1 MSGTHQPADRPAA
14 ADPPPREAPGGAGP
28 NRLRQEGRL
37 SRIRRVRRAVFA
49 SVVAAAVV
57 ALGTLVGGTL
67 GATTAQAA
75 ASEPCDIY
83 AAGGTPCVAAHSTV
97 RALYAAYSGNLYQV
111 RRSSDNATANI
122 GVVSAGSVANS
133 AAQDSFCANTS
144 CVITIVYD
152 QSGHGNDLAYQ
163 GPGGSGGTDKPSTAT
178 SESLTVSG
186 AKVYSLYINP
196 GNSYWHNGSSS
207 GMPLGAAPQGAYM
220 VTSGTHVNGGCCF
233 DYGNSETDRHA
244 DGAGAMDAINFSTSC
259 WFGGCSG
266 SGPWVQAD
274 LEYGLFPGGSSS
286 WNPNQRAFP
295 NKYVTAMLKNNGTT
309 QMALKGANAQSGGLT
324 TLWKGSLPPGY
335 NPMRQ
340 QGAVILGSGGDCC
353 ASGGGNLSLGTFYE
367 GAVVAGYPS
376 DATDDAVQAN
386 IIAAGYGGPGGTP
399 SATSTSSSSPSPS
412 SSSSTPPPTGGPLHA
427 VGAGKCLDDPNSST
441 TLATQ
446 MQIYDCNGAAN
457 QTWTHT
463 STGALSVTVGGQT
476 LCLDA
481 NGKGTTNGTKAIIYS
496 CNGQTNQQWNINSNG
511 TITGVMSGLCLD
523 VTGASTANGALVELW
538 ACNGGSNQQWKLG

>member
-1 MSGTHQPADRPAA
+1 MDERSGTHSPDDGRGRP
-14 ADPPPREAPGGAGP
+14 
-28 NRLRQEGRL
+28 QK
-37 SRIRRVRRAVFA
+37 IRRGRRAVLA
-49 SVVAAAVV
+49 SVAAAAVV
-57 ALGTLVGGTL
+57 AVGALIG
-67 GATTAQAA
+67 GALNAATAQAA
-75 ASEPCDIY
+75 TSEPCDIY

-97 RALYAAYSGNLYQV
+97 RALYAAYSGSLYQV

-133 AAQDSFCANTS
+133 AAQDAFCANTS

-163 GPGGSGGTDKPSTAT
+163 GPGGSGGTDKPSNAT

-186 AKVYSLYINP
+186 GKVYSLFINP

-207 GMPLGAAPQGAYM
+207 GMPLGSAPQGAYM

-274 LEYGLFPGGSSS
+274 LEFGLFSGGSQS
-286 WNPNQRAFP
+286 WNQGQRAFT
-295 NKYVTAMLKNNGTT
+295 NRYVTAMLKNNGTT
-309 QMALKGANAQSGGLT
+309 QMALKGADAQSGSLT
-324 TLWKGSLPPGY
+324 TLWNGSLPPGY

-376 DATDDAVQAN
+376 DVTDNAVQAN
-386 IIAAGYGGPGGTP
+386 IVGAGYGGNGG
-399 SATSTSSSSPSPS
+399 
-412 SSSSTPPPTGGPLHA
+412 TPPPTSPPPTTGAPLHA

-441 TLATQ
+441 SGGTQ
-446 MQIYDCNGAAN
+446 TQINSCNGQAN
-457 QTWTHT
+457 QSWTHT
-463 STGALSVTVGGQT
+463 SSGALSLTVGGST
-476 LCLDA
+476 FCLDA
-481 NGKGTTNGTKAIIYS
+481 NGQGTSPGTKAIIWS
-496 CNGQTNQQWNINSNG
+496 CNGQSNQQWNLNTNG
-511 TITGVMSGLCLD
+511 TITSAQSGLCLD
-523 VTGASTANGALVELW
+523 VTGASTANGAPVELW
-538 ACNGGSNQQWKLG
+538 TCNGGSNQQWKLGG